1 MMKKILIG
9 AIILILTTLCLANT
23 EGYNGI
29 VVMRDGNQIP
39 FLWLGS
45 LSGPQTYLINGNLY
59 GAFVSYDFKDLGEIQ
74 FENIEGGICWEKADN
89 FNFKAGVNRRGM
101 IYAIKNGNTSILEK
115 ALVAYAPGED
125 SGRSVIRFVFRDAV
139 TGKIMEGSARAGD
152 QIRSIVIGEQRGS
165 VKQNPSTKEFYP
177 WSFNYD
183 PYTGELLV
191 LAKP

>member
-45 LSGPQTYLINGNLY
+45 LSGPDTYLINGNLY

-74 FENIEGGICWEKADN
+74 FENIERGIYWEEGDTLR
-89 FNFKAGVNRRGM
+89 AGINRRGM
-101 IYAIKNGNTSILEK
+101 IYAIKNGKTSILEE
-115 ALVAYAPGED
+115 ALVAYSPRE
-125 SGRSVIRFVFRDAV
+125 SSCRSVIRFVFRDVV
-139 TGKIMEGSARAGD
+139 TGKIMEGSARPGD
-152 QIRSIVIGEQRGS
+152 QIRSIIIGEQRGS
-165 VKQNPSTKEFYP
+165 AKQNPSTKEFFP